1 MKWLALAVSTAVFV
15 GGVTGCGGG
24 GGGAPILPITLPISV
39 SVTVNGNAVNSSND
53 HYSVR
58 PGDKITVTPNQSAD
72 WTMISDP
79 DGSISLRNPE
89 ISAAKWSA
97 QLVNTTGA
105 AGVLTVSAKATANAA
120 FIKDVV
126 FNVAAGDA
134 RNGIYK
140 VFSTNGTKP
149 TLSLNFDTMSYTLT
163 DSGGTT
169 LSDVFVPDP
178 SEVGAYV
185 FKSVRNTPQAVTT
198 RFRLAGDTVVG
209 TFPFAVTA
217 TLASN
222 VYTSQPFVASR
233 ALVTT
238 QSALDGVYNRLG
250 LDRWIL
256 THDKT
261 LHNSE
266 IRQVQVTAGGTVYL
280 LCDEPS
286 ITSIASCPAASL
298 RTYNVSAGIAPD
310 EWSITNVA
318 DSSDTDTFSVARVA
332 GKNVYLAAGPYPK
345 LPNSMVFRIG
355 LAESATWPVTNASG
369 GDTAW
374 NWGSLNFDATTYSTV
389 RIAQDGTTSG
399 FVANLS
405 SPSPTIMGLRTF
417 VGPDAGNYFAMQ
429 DGALSVVIGAPS
441 TPPTAPFDAGDPVS
455 GYLQIGLVH

>member
-1 MKWLALAVSTAVFV
+1 MRWLVLAISTAVFV
-15 GGVTGCGGG
+15 AGCGGG
-24 GGGAPILPITLPISV
+24 SGGGFPILPVTLPISV
-39 SVTVNGNAVNSSND
+39 SVTVNANALSPSSNGR
-53 HYSVR
+53 YSVR
-58 PGDKITVTPNQSAD
+58 PGDKITISPNQSAE
-72 WTMISDP
+72 WTTVSDP

-89 ISAAKWSA
+89 ISATKWSA
-97 QLVNTTGA
+97 QLVNTTGTD
-105 AGVLTVSAKATANAA
+105 GVFTVSAKATANAA
-120 FIKDVV
+120 LIKDVV

-134 RNGIYK
+134 RNGTYR
-140 VFSTNGTKP
+140 VFSANGTKP
-149 TLSLNFDTMSYTLT
+149 TLSLNFDTMLYTMT
-163 DSGGTT
+163 DAGSIT
-169 LSDVFVPDP
+169 LSDDFVLDP

-185 FKSVRNTPQAVTT
+185 FKSVRNTPQAAMT

-238 QSALDGVYNRLG
+238 QSVLDGVYNRFG

-261 LHNSE
+261 LHNSN

-280 LCDEPS
+280 LCDEAS
-286 ITSIASCPAASL
+286 ITSVASCPVTSL

-345 LPNSMVFRIG
+345 LLNSMVFRIG
-355 LAESATWPVTNASG
+355 LVESATWRVTNASG

-374 NWGSLNFDATTYSTV
+374 NWGSLDFDAATYSTV
-389 RIAQDGTTSG
+389 RIAQNGTTSG
-399 FVANLS
+399 FAANLS
-405 SPSPTIMGLRTF
+405 SPSPTIVGLRAFT
-417 VGPDAGNYFAMQ
+417 GSDAGSYFAMQ
-429 DGALSVVIGAPS
+429 DGALSAVIGAPS
-441 TPPTAPFDAGDPVS
+441 TPPSAPFDAGDPVS